1 MIPRKKETRHVRR
14 LLRLVI
20 TSSVEVSWCQMILVL
35 STWTLPTV
43 SHLLLVSLTL
53 QDKRTEHQ
61 GGECSVL
68 FEPPELIYRKT
79 VYQFL
84 LSTLAK

>member
-35 STWTLPTV
+35 PAWTLPTA
-43 SHLLLVSLTL
+43 SHLLMESFTL

-68 FEPPELIYRKT
+68 FEPPEKKT